1 MRNIGTILVVFGLL
15 VLPLSLPAQMT
26 DQAEVEKIT
35 EEYDLGLSRRP
46 TVPLLDL
53 SRLNMAHS
61 YSISFFS
68 GGGQSGSAALYNNT
82 MTYRLADPLTLTLN
96 LGVLHNPG
104 SLWGDKTLGNKAVFM
119 PSGYLDWRPSKN
131 LSLSVGFETV
141 PAYYNGYH
149 NAGRYWYRYR

>member
-1 MRNIGTILVVFGLL
+1 MRNIGTILVAFGLL
-15 VLPLSLPAQMT
+15 ILPLSLSAQMT

-35 EEYDLGLSRRP
+35 QEYDLGLSRRP
-46 TVPLLDL
+46 SVPLLDL

-96 LGVLHNPG
+96 LGILHNHG
-104 SLWGDKTLGNKAVFM
+104 AIWGDNNKAVFL

-131 LSLSVGFETV
+131 FSLSVGFESV
-141 PAYYNGYH
+141 PAYYNGYY